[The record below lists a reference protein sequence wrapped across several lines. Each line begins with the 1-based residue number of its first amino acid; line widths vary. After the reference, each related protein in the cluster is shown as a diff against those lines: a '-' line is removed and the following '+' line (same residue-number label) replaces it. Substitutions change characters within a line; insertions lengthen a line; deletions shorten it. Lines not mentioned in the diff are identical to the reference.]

1 MQRKTIN
8 ETGNEYVPVIEYRVE
23 EASSVPEDKQI
34 DIEVESTGQKRKL
47 IIALTWPALAEN
59 LLSSLSSMADMIMVG
74 GLGAYALSA
83 VGLVVQPKFIMMAA
97 FIAMN
102 IGTTALVAQNKGAR
116 NPEAAN
122 TALNQS
128 IILTLAM
135 TIIVCTALMLTA
147 EPLVRLIAGGGLSEQ
162 IIVDALKYYKI
173 QIYGFPTLSFT
184 FAINAALRGAGNT
197 RATFFNNTA
206 ANLVN
211 VGFNYCLINGNLGFP
226 RLEVAGASLATVIG
240 QFVGLFMAVYVVT
253 NGKQYVRLFI
263 RKCMKIDW
271 LMMKRTLN
279 IGIPSFIDQLIMRVG
294 ALWFTTIATA
304 LGDIS
309 YAAHMVA
316 MNIQMLSFTTGMAF
330 GTAAT
335 TLVGQSIGRK
345 RIDLSKVYVRMTQNI
360 GLIVSV
366 AIAAFMFVFG
376 RSISGW
382 YSDDMVI
389 IALSAD
395 MLKIVA
401 ITNPIM
407 NARFIYVSALRG
419 AGDAR
424 YVVVLTFIG
433 MILVRPLVGLL
444 LVNVFNMGLTG
455 VWVALS
461 SDFVVSYFLILVRYK
476 RGKWTQIEI

>member
-1 MQRKTIN
+1 MQRKTSGV
-8 ETGNEYVPVIEYRVE
+8 TGDEYRTVNEKEVE
-23 EASSVPEDKQI
+23 DESSVSQDKQI
-34 DIEVESTGQKRKL
+34 DIEVENAGQKRKL

-59 LLSSLSSMADMIMVG
+59 LLSSLTSMADMIMVG

-83 VGLVVQPKFIMMAA
+83 VGLVVQPKYIMMAA
-97 FIAMN
+97 FMAMN

-122 TALNQS
+122 SALNQS

-135 TIIVCTALMLTA
+135 TIIICVILMITA
-147 EPLVRLIAGGGLSEQ
+147 EPLLQLIAGGGLSEQ
-162 IIVDALKYYKI
+162 IISEALKYYRI

-197 RATFFNNTA
+197 RSTFYNNTA

-211 VGFNYCLINGNLGFP
+211 VAFNYCLINGNLGFP
-226 RLEVAGASLATVIG
+226 RMEVAGASLATVIG
-240 QFVGLFMAVYVVT
+240 QFVGLVMAIFVVM
-253 NGKQYVRLFI
+253 NGKQYVRLFL
-263 RKCMKIDW
+263 RKCLKVDW
-271 LMMKRTLN
+271 SMMKRILN
-279 IGIPSFIDQLIMRVG
+279 IGIPSFFDQLVMRIG

-309 YAAHMVA
+309 YAAHLVA
-316 MNIQMLSFTTGMAF
+316 MNIQMLSYTTGMAF

-366 AIAAFMFVFG
+366 IIAVFMFVFG
-376 RSISGW
+376 RLISGW
-382 YSDDMVI
+382 YSDDFVI

-401 ITNPIM
+401 ISNPVM

-455 VWVALS
+455 VWIALS
-461 SDFVVSYFLILVRYK
+461 SDFVISYFLILARYK
-476 RGKWTQIEI
+476 KGKWTQIEI